1 MSFIEIL
8 ILSAVCTHIGVNLF
22 CILPI
27 VHRIDEDGYTWF
39 LKKTEED
46 EFTYPDTGLT
56 MALYTLFFFPA
67 IIISSTLYFIFDTIV
82 RLLSRLWRIIPKKN
96 DKA

>member
-1 MSFIEIL
+1 MGFIKIL
-8 ILSAVCTHIGVNLF
+8 VLSVICTYIGVNLF

-46 EFTYPDTGLT
+46 EFTYPDTRVT
-56 MALYTLFFFPA
+56 IELYILFFFPA
-67 IIISSTLYFIFDTIV
+67 IIISSALYFIFNIII

-96 DKA
+96 NKA